1 MDVYDAQRLERLL
14 ARLQE
19 LRLWR
24 DASTRPIEPWEL
36 TAPSGM
42 AALLRVGD
50 AWPVV
55 ELPVQLRAAVTVPEE
70 WAGAPVEL
78 DLWLGGEGFLR
89 LSTGL
94 ESGLD
99 PFHHRFPVIGSARG
113 GERLEIEAEVVPK
126 GPFGTHIAEP
136 RVWWARL
143 VVPETEVRGLE
154 RDLTVL
160 AEACAHLGDHEVV
173 PHLLD
178 VAEAALAELSASWP
192 TATGTTLAR
201 LSARFGGI
209 PGNIWGLPPELH
221 REAIDIVPLTV
232 GLWSGPPAPSPL
244 EPLPE
249 EARRAARRARELVRA
264 RLAEIREAYPSV
276 GRLALAGHA
285 HLDLAWLWP
294 VVETRRKG
302 RRTFATV
309 LGLMDRYLD
318 FTFVQSS
325 AQLYAWIEEDDPEL
339 FARVRR
345 RVAEGRWEP
354 VGGSWVEPDC
364 QMVGGEAFVRQL
376 LYGQRYFEQRFGR
389 RCSVA
394 WLPDT
399 FGFSGALPQLLRGA
413 GISGFLTTKLTWNE
427 TNVFPYDLFWW
438 EGIDGSR
445 VKAHMFRNPAH
456 GYNGDI
462 APRDLLGTWC
472 GFEGKRRHGE
482 SLLTFGRGD
491 GGGGPSE
498 QMLENYAR
506 LKDFPALPRLRM
518 VRVEEFF
525 RSLPEEGLPVWVGE
539 LYLERHRGTLTSQAR
554 VKALNRAAEHRLSE
568 AEACSAL
575 AALLGVEES
584 QPVLEEPWKTLLLNQ
599 FHDVLPGSSIREVY
613 EEAHRQLAAVIGAAI
628 ERRDAA
634 LGALAARLQA
644 PAEGPVVLVANPSL
658 APRPLT
664 VLLPD
669 MAEHDITLLDARGE
683 PLPAQLTTDGLLV
696 HAPERRVPG
705 LGWTSLLVS
714 RAQSP
719 AAGRP
724 GAAVRIE
731 RVGEEVVLENDLL
744 RVSIGRDGTLAGVFD
759 RELARE
765 ALAGRGNQLWAY
777 VDKPRAWDA
786 WDIDEGYELEGQE
799 LGEVEEIQIV
809 ETGPLRAAAQVA
821 RRWRDSRIVQTY
833 RLLAGSRRLDIVT
846 EIDWHERQVLL
857 RALFPVAVY
866 APYATYETMYG
877 ALTRPTHANT
887 SWERAR
893 FEVSAHRFVDLSEP
907 GYGVVLLNDGKYGHS
922 VRGDVLGLSL
932 LRSPVYPDPQ
942 ADEGAHRF
950 TYALFPH
957 PGDWTSA
964 GVVDEA
970 LALNSPLCVAMARPA
985 GGELPLEFGLVEAT
999 GLAVRLGCLKRS
1011 EVGAGWILRLYEPH
1025 GARGTVALRFA
1036 WPVRRV
1042 ERVNLLEEPETAAPA
1057 PELAGET
1064 VRLAVQPFEVVSLR
1078 LEL

>member
-1 MDVYDAQRLERLL
+1 MDVHDAQRLERLQ

-24 DASTRPIEPWEL
+24 DASTRAIEPWEF
-36 TAPSGM
+36 TPPSGV

-50 AWPVV
+50 PWPVV
-55 ELPVQLRAAVTVPEE
+55 ELPVQLRAAVTIPEE
-70 WAGAPVEL
+70 WAGTPVEL

-136 RVWWARL
+136 RVWWAWL
-143 VVPETEVRGLE
+143 VAPETEVRGLE

-178 VAEAALAELSASWP
+178 VAEAALAALSVSWP
-192 TATGTTLAR
+192 SATAPTLAR
-201 LSARFGGI
+201 LSARYGTV
-209 PGNIWGLPPELH
+209 PGNIWSLPPELH
-221 REAIDIVPLTV
+221 REAIDIAPLTV
-232 GLWSGPPAPSPL
+232 GLWSGPPAQPAL

-264 RLAEIREAYPSV
+264 RLAEIREAYPPV

-294 VVETRRKG
+294 LAETRRKG

-309 LGLMDRYLD
+309 LGLMERYPD

-339 FARVRR
+339 FERVRR
-345 RVAEGRWEP
+345 RVVEGRWEP

-376 LYGQRYFEQRFGR
+376 LYGQQYFEQRFGR

-413 GISGFLTTKLTWNE
+413 GITGFLTTKLTWNE
-427 TNVFPYDLFWW
+427 TNAFPYDLFWW

-445 VKAHMFRNPAH
+445 VKAHIFRNPAH

-462 APRDLLGTWC
+462 APRDLLGTWR

-491 GGGGPSE
+491 GGGGPSQ

-506 LKDFPALPRLRM
+506 LQDFPALPRLRM

-554 VKALNRAAEHRLSE
+554 VKALNRAAEHRLIE
-568 AEACSAL
+568 AEACSTL
-575 AALLGVEES
+575 AALLGAEDG
-584 QPVLEEPWKTLLLNQ
+584 QPGLDDAWKTLLLNQ

-613 EEAHRQLAAVIGAAI
+613 EEAHRHLAAVVQAAT

-634 LGALAARLQA
+634 LGALAARLRA
-644 PAEGPVVLVANPSL
+644 PAGGPVVLVANPSL

-664 VLLPD
+664 ALLPD
-669 MAEHDITLLDARGE
+669 LVEHDITLLDARGE
-683 PLPAQLTTDGLLV
+683 PLPAQLAADGLLV

-714 RAQSP
+714 RTRPQAT
-719 AAGRP
+719 GRP
-724 GAAVRIE
+724 SAAARIE

-744 RVSIGRDGTLAGVFD
+744 RVAIGRDGTLASVFD

-765 ALAGRGNQLWAY
+765 VLVDRGNQLWAY
-777 VDKPRAWDA
+777 ADKPRAWDA
-786 WDIDEGYELEGQE
+786 WDIDEGYERQGQE
-799 LGEVEEIQIV
+799 ICEVEEIRIV
-809 ETGPLRAAAQVA
+809 ETGPLRAAARVA
-821 RRWRDSRIVQTY
+821 RRWRDSRIAQTY

-857 RALFPVAVY
+857 RALFPVAVR
-866 APYATYETMYG
+866 APHATYETMYG

-907 GYGVVLLNDGKYGHS
+907 GYGVALLNDGKYGHS
-922 VRGDVLGLSL
+922 ARGNTLGLSL

-957 PGDWTSA
+957 PGDWTAA

-970 LALNSPLCVAMARPA
+970 LALNSPLCVALARPA
-985 GGELPLEFGLVEAT
+985 GGELPLEFGLVEAS
-999 GLAVRLGCLKRS
+999 GLPVRLGCLKRP
-1011 EVGAGWILRLYEPH
+1011 EVGSGVILRLYEPH
-1025 GARGTVALRFA
+1025 GARGTATVRFA
-1036 WPVRRV
+1036 RPVRQV
-1042 ERVNLLEEPETAAPA
+1042 ERVNLLEEPETTAPA

-1064 VRLAVQPFEVVSLR
+1064 VRLALRPFEVVTLR
-1078 LEL
+1078 AEL

>member
-1 MDVYDAQRLERLL
+1 
-14 ARLQE
+14 
-19 LRLWR
+19 
-24 DASTRPIEPWEL
+24 
-36 TAPSGM
+36 
-42 AALLRVGD
+42 
-50 AWPVV
+50 
-55 ELPVQLRAAVTVPEE
+55 
-70 WAGAPVEL
+70 
-78 DLWLGGEGFLR
+78 
-89 LSTGL
+89 
-94 ESGLD
+94 
-99 PFHHRFPVIGSARG
+99 
-113 GERLEIEAEVVPK
+113 
-126 GPFGTHIAEP
+126 
-136 RVWWARL
+136 
-143 VVPETEVRGLE
+143 VRGLE

-160 AEACAHLGDHEVV
+160 AEACGHLGDHEVV

-178 VAEAALAELSASWP
+178 VAEAALAALSASWP

-201 LSARFGGI
+201 LPPRNGGI

-221 REAIDIVPLTV
+221 REAIDIALLTV
-232 GLWSGPPAPSPL
+232 GLWSGPPVPSQL

-249 EARRAARRARELVRA
+249 AARRAARRAREQIQSRLV
-264 RLAEIREAYPSV
+264 EIREAYPPV

-294 VVETRRKG
+294 VAETRRKG

-309 LGLMDRYLD
+309 LGLMDRYPD

-325 AQLYAWIEEDDPEL
+325 AQLYAWIEEDNPEL
-339 FARVRR
+339 FERVRR

-364 QMVGGEAFVRQL
+364 QMAGGEAFVRQL

-413 GISGFLTTKLTWNE
+413 GITGFLTTKLTWNE
-427 TNVFPYDLFWW
+427 TNAFPYDLFQW

-445 VKAHMFRNPAH
+445 VKAHIFRNPAH

-462 APRDLLGTWC
+462 APRDLLGTWR

-482 SLLTFGRGD
+482 SLFTFGRGD

-525 RSLPEEGLPVWVGE
+525 RSLPEEGLPVRVGE
-539 LYLERHRGTLTSQAR
+539 LYLERHRGTLTSQGK

-575 AALLGVEES
+575 AALLGAGEGQVS
-584 QPVLEEPWKTLLLNQ
+584 LDDAWKTLLLNQ

-613 EEAHRQLAAVIGAAI
+613 EEAHRQLAAVIEVAT

-634 LGALAARLQA
+634 LRALAARLHA
-644 PAEGPVVLVANPSL
+644 PGEGPVALVANPSL
-658 APRPLT
+658 VPRPLT
-664 VLLPD
+664 ALLPET
-669 MAEHDITLLDARGE
+669 AEHDITLLDMRGE
-683 PLPAQLTTDGLLV
+683 PLPAQRTADGLLV

-714 RAQSP
+714 HTRPP
-719 AAGRP
+719 APRQP
-724 GAAVRIE
+724 VAAVRIE
-731 RVGEEVVLENDLL
+731 RVGEEIVLENDLL
-744 RVSIGRDGTLAGVFD
+744 RVAIGRDGTFARVFD

-765 ALAGRGNQLWAY
+765 VLAGRGNQLWAY
-777 VDKPRAWDA
+777 IDKPRAWNA
-786 WDIDEGYELEGQE
+786 WDIDEGYEREGQE
-799 LGEVEEIQIV
+799 IREVEAIRIV
-809 ETGPLRAAAQVA
+809 ETGPLRAAARVA

-833 RLLAGSRRLDIVT
+833 RLLAGSRRLEIVT

-857 RALFPVAVY
+857 RALFPVAVR

-907 GYGVVLLNDGKYGHS
+907 GYGVALLNHGKYGHS
-922 VRGDVLGLSL
+922 ARGNVLGLSL

-942 ADEGAHRF
+942 ADEGTHRF

-964 GVVDEA
+964 RVVDEA
-970 LALNSPLCVAMARPA
+970 LALNSPLCAVLARPA
-985 GGELPLEFGLVEAT
+985 GGELPPEFGLVEVD
-999 GLAVRLGCLKRS
+999 GLPVRLGCFKRA
-1011 EVGAGWILRLYEPH
+1011 EAGSGWVLRLYEPH
-1025 GARGTVALRFA
+1025 GARGMATLRFGR
-1036 WPVRRV
+1036 PVQRV
-1042 ERVNLLEEPETAAPA
+1042 ERVNLLEEPETTTPA
-1057 PELAGET
+1057 PELAGEA
-1064 VRLAVQPFEVVSLR
+1064 VRLAVRPFEVVSLR
-1078 LEL
+1078 LELWRAA